1 MIDGTVADI
10 GMQDKIRE
18 VELQLFKKFGI
29 KNISQVYMSHDL
41 QSNFYKQRNNTL
53 FEKYGWKHIQSKYQM
68 KSTSFDI
75 LYGIGMIFS
84 EIKGELNLKIVFSNF
99 Y

>member
-53 FEKYGWKHIQSKYQM
+53 FEKYGWKTRNFLTKKNM
-68 KSTSFDI
+68 RF
-75 LYGIGMIFS
+75 MI
-84 EIKGELNLKIVFSNF
+84 
-99 Y
+99 